1 MTLPLN
7 MPVNANDPYQ
17 AARFNM
23 VEQQVRP
30 WDVSDAQVLDLI
42 GTLRREEFV
51 PAGLQDMAF
60 MDIQL
65 PLLGDDGEA
74 AIAQGHCMMQP
85 RVEARILQDLEL
97 KSGDTVLE
105 IGTGSGYMAA
115 LMASLAKQVTTLEI
129 EPALVELARANLHRA
144 GIRNVDVKLEDGS
157 NIAAIGGSFDVIVL
171 SGSVYEVPQALLNKL
186 NDGGR
191 LVAFAGSAPV
201 MRTTIFTRHSNQ
213 FDKKTPWDTLVARLK
228 GFPEASRF
236 KF

>member
-7 MPVNANDPYQ
+7 MPVNAKDPYQ
-17 AARFNM
+17 TARFNM

-30 WDVSDAQVLDLI
+30 WDVSDDQVLQLI
-42 GTLRREEFV
+42 GTLRREDFV
-51 PAGLQDMAF
+51 PEGLQDMAF
-60 MDIQL
+60 MDVQL

-85 RVEARILQDLEL
+85 RVEARILQDLAL

-129 EPALVELARANLHRA
+129 EPALVELARANLRRA
-144 GIRNVDVKLEDGS
+144 NIRNVDVKLEDGS

-191 LVAFAGSAPV
+191 LVAFVGLDPV
-201 MRTTIFTRHSNQ
+201 MRTTFFTRHSNQ
-213 FDKKTPWDTLVARLK
+213 FEKKTPWDTLVARLQ